1 MSNDLIYLIQTIYNI
16 AFCYSVDELYEAM
29 KYRLPREAILY
40 SADNIEYLQYM
51 ANINQNRYCDRNSD
65 EKNVIHAVAIPTVIN
80 ETTCLQVNEVNNAAG
95 TNLVAYNQVGE
106 WAVSGLNGFCTAKTD
121 EDLCRILAGKT
132 FAYPM
137 AQWFPFS
144 HNEVV
149 GIARYNYVKRFY
161 SRYWYSAEQTLL
173 PQQWLEEFVDR
184 YFEEREKRLETD
196 QYEKFKKFQIARMN
210 MGWY

>member
-16 AFCYSVDELYEAM
+16 AFCYSVDALYQAM
-29 KYRLPREAILY
+29 KYRSPREAILY
-40 SADNIEYLQYM
+40 SADKIEYLQYM

-80 ETTCLQVNEVNNAAG
+80 ETTCLQVNEVNNATG
-95 TNLVAYNQVGE
+95 TYLVAYQQAGE

-149 GIARYNYVKRFY
+149 PIARDNYLKRFY
-161 SRYWYSAEQTLL
+161 YRYWYSAEQTLL
-173 PQQWLEEFVDR
+173 PQQWFEEFVDP
-184 YFEEREKRLETD
+184 YFEQREKRREAE
-196 QYEKFKKFQIARMN
+196 QYEEFKKFQLARAN
-210 MGWY
+210 MGW

>member
-1 MSNDLIYLIQTIYNI
+1 
-16 AFCYSVDELYEAM
+16 M
-29 KYRLPREAILY
+29 KYRSPREAIIY

-137 AQWFPFS
+137 AQWFPLS

-149 GIARYNYVKRFY
+149 GVARNHYVKRFY
-161 SRYWYSAEQTLL
+161 SRYWCSAEQTLL
-173 PQQWLEEFVDR
+173 PQQWFEEFVDP
-184 YFEEREKRLETD
+184 YFEQREKRREAE
-196 QYEKFKKFQIARMN
+196 QYEEFKKFQLARAN
-210 MGWY
+210 MGW